1 MLIYRFTLR
10 KPLYSQSAFGRG
22 MDTSKQYDSSI
33 RSSQSAILPVDPV
46 VECLE
51 RRSLDFQGFLPSSQI
66 ENLQTVRYKVGDLF
80 RPHYDWASTYEENPR
95 FSTIFGYLL
104 CDDCV
109 GGETQFPNIEGRF
122 SGKWCKFMDCG
133 ESADGAEVG
142 GVGFKPLVGNAVFWT
157 HYYSNGTG
165 HPGVLHAGMPV
176 RNGTKVGMNIMTR
189 QKPGYS

>member
-1 MLIYRFTLR
+1 
-10 KPLYSQSAFGRG
+10 

-109 GGETQFPNIEGRF
+109 GGATQFPNIEGKF

-133 ESADGAEVG
+133 ESPDGAEVG
-142 GVGFKPLVGNAVFWT
+142 GVGFKPIVGNAVFWV
-157 HYYSNGTG
+157 HHYSNGTG

-189 QKPGYS
+189 QKPNYS